1 MLRPFILKVRFRGN
15 GLTGVKFAFK
25 LVGVSVITAIL
36 AWLGLV
42 ATPGA
47 GQAPAIWWANAALA
61 SIILLD
67 RRGRWPLLLLAG
79 LVGIVA
85 GHLFFPF
92 PLWESVALSVC
103 STGEA
108 AVAVYGV
115 AIGVRQRVDLT
126 HQRQFFLFIVFG
138 VLLGPL
144 LNSMFAGLLLHFVA
158 GGLPVD
164 PLHWV
169 SVDALGMVVVVPLVL
184 GVARH
189 ETRELFHPANLINTL
204 LYLLMIASATTVAF
218 SRVEFPWPFLVLPL
232 LLLLAIRLGPSGAS
246 LGCCVVAVFATL
258 FAFSPHGQPIAQ
270 LADPRVEHRIAMVQ
284 LFLAVAVLSVGVV
297 SMLYADFTRASHAA
311 EASENRYRALALSM
325 NSLAAED
332 TLTGIAN
339 RRLFD
344 RTILSEWQR
353 AMRNG
358 SPISLLLL
366 EVDRFKAFN
375 ELYGQLEGDNCLRVI
390 AAEAFESSRR
400 SSDTAARFGGDEF
413 AIILPETAAAGA
425 LEIAERVRAG
435 VLRRAIPHAGNSP
448 AVVTVSVGCVTAI
461 PAKGASVT
469 PFITA
474 ADSALYGAKQAG
486 HNRVEVATV

>member
-1 MLRPFILKVRFRGN
+1 M
-15 GLTGVKFAFK
+15 TGVRFAFK
-25 LVGVSVITAIL
+25 LAGVAVITAIL
-36 AWLGLV
+36 AWLGL
-42 ATPGA
+42 TSSPGA
-47 GQAPAIWWANAALA
+47 GQPPAIWWANAALA

-67 RRGRWPLLLLAG
+67 RRVRWPLLLLAG
-79 LVGIVA
+79 FVGIVA
-85 GHLFFPF
+85 GHLFFPI
-92 PLWESVALSVC
+92 PLWESLALSVC

-115 AIGVRQRVDLT
+115 AIGLRQRVDLT

-169 SVDALGMVVVVPLVL
+169 SVDALGMIVVVPLVL
-184 GVARH
+184 GAARH
-189 ETRELFHPANLINTL
+189 ETRDLFHGANLVNTL

-232 LLLLAIRLGPSGAS
+232 LLLLAIRLGPAGAS
-246 LGCCVVAVFATL
+246 LGCCVVALFATL
-258 FAFSPHGQPIAQ
+258 LTFSPHKQPIAQ
-270 LADPRVEHRIAMVQ
+270 LADPSVEHRIAMVQ

-297 SMLYADFTRASHAA
+297 SMLYADFMRANQAA
-311 EASENRYRALALSM
+311 EVSENRYRAIALSM

-332 TLTGIAN
+332 TLTGVAN

-375 ELYGQLEGDNCLRVI
+375 ELYGQLEGDNCLRAI
-390 AAEAFESSRR
+390 AAEVFENSRR
-400 SSDTAARFGGDEF
+400 SSDTPARFGGDEF

-425 LEIAERVRAG
+425 HEIAERLRAG
-435 VLRRAIPHAGNSP
+435 VLQRAIPHAGNTP
-448 AVVTVSVGCVTAI
+448 AFVTISVGCVTAV
-461 PAKGASVT
+461 PQKGASVT

-474 ADSALYGAKQAG
+474 ADSVLYGAKQGG